1 MKIKLRHRRTVPT
14 LTTASLPD
22 LIFTVLFFFM
32 IVTHMR
38 NETPM
43 LQVETP
49 SGTQLTK
56 PSNKRTIVNLY
67 IGTDPQGHTRIQ
79 IGDKIVTMEQVGP
92 AMLNMQGGM
101 EETEGSSMTVNIRAD
116 KHTPMGVLSDV
127 KQELRKHGILTIRY
141 NATEEKG
148 KGG

>member
-1 MKIKLRHRRTVPT
+1 
-14 LTTASLPD
+14 
-22 LIFTVLFFFM
+22 
-32 IVTHMR
+32 MR

-67 IGTDPQGHTRIQ
+67 IGMDPQGHTRIQ

-116 KHTPMGVLSDV
+116 KHTPMGVVSDV
-127 KQELRKHGILTIRY
+127 KQELRKHSILTIRY